1 MQIEIYFLREEIRRK
16 NFISSIFQPK
26 KKNNKHTL
34 PNSSKHKDQLPD
46 QKEIRKYETNTAELE
61 NMVIEINNLT
71 EKLNKITHTA
81 IPTNVINLNS
91 ESNSSSVIQNIQDT
105 HELFPSV
112 SSNTSEKEEE
122 MGSGSKTAKEQ
133 K

>member
-1 MQIEIYFLREEIRRK
+1 
-16 NFISSIFQPK
+16 
-26 KKNNKHTL
+26 
-34 PNSSKHKDQLPD
+34 
-46 QKEIRKYETNTAELE
+46 
-61 NMVIEINNLT
+61 MVIEINNLT

-81 IPTNVINLNS
+81 IPANVINLNS

>member
-1 MQIEIYFLREEIRRK
+1 
-16 NFISSIFQPK
+16 
-26 KKNNKHTL
+26 
-34 PNSSKHKDQLPD
+34 
-46 QKEIRKYETNTAELE
+46 
-61 NMVIEINNLT
+61 MVIEINNLT

-105 HELFPSV
+105 HESFPSV